1 MGGTGRLS
9 ADARRGAKRAA
20 AILLLGV
27 AASCAHTSI
36 RKVGDCDQVPAEQ
49 RVACAACTVKNEAQ
63 GWIGDYEY
71 RPDNDPSDRC
81 VRVK

>member
-1 MGGTGRLS
+1 MEASGTGWTRVRAS
-9 ADARRGAKRAA
+9 RSAA
-20 AILLLGV
+20 AILVLAM

-36 RKVGDCDQVPAEQ
+36 RDVRQCDQVVAEQ
-49 RVACAACTVKNEAQ
+49 RVACAACAVKNEAK